1 MAVIAVLGYGS
12 LKLCADIL
20 HDTGVGV
27 LIDSN
32 PGSSMWHENVA
43 NATFDATGL
52 NHIPYFRSNVL
63 ELYS

>member
-1 MAVIAVLGYGS
+1 MTVFAVLGYGS

-27 LIDSN
+27 LIDGD
-32 PGSSMWHENVA
+32 PGSSMWHEDMT
-43 NATFDATGL
+43 NASFDATGL
-52 NHIPYFRSNVL
+52 HHIPYFRSNIL